1 MGEST
6 YLLDSYVFTQAGE
19 PFRLFPFGQLV
30 KDGKVREITREL
42 AAMFKLPHFR
52 PPIKLGSHKD
62 ETRAGGHIVGLEV
75 REDGLYAIPEFT
87 DEGRAAME
95 RGDYRYHSPEIIW
108 EGWLEDPTTGDPIE
122 GPLIIGDALLH
133 TPHLGEAAA
142 LYRVDIGDEAMTT
155 HDDMVSVSLLER
167 LRDFFAAPQYEQ
179 EPEPQVMTQT
189 IEPPEPVET
198 FAAEYQ
204 AAQAQVEQL
213 TARLAEV
220 QQAQARG
227 ERIAHLAAELATL
240 DDAELCETLAD
251 LPEETAAL
259 LTARF
264 KALAA
269 QADASGLTEDVGD
282 AGVDVP
288 GTPADRFNAAVDAEV
303 EKGMDR
309 MTAVRKVLAEQPDIL
324 KE

>member
-1 MGEST
+1 METT

-30 KDGKVREITREL
+30 KDGKVRQITREL
-42 AAMFKLPHFR
+42 AAMFRLPHFR

-75 REDGLYAIPEFT
+75 RDDGLYAIPEFT
-87 DEGRAAME
+87 DEGRAALE

-142 LYRVDIGDEAMTT
+142 LYSVEIGEGTMTT

-167 LRDFFAAPQYEQ
+167 LREFFAAPQYKQ
-179 EPEPQVMTQT
+179 EPEPQVEQQNLAADSV
-189 IEPPEPVET
+189 EVET

-204 AAQAQVEQL
+204 AAQARVEQL
-213 TARLAEV
+213 TAQLAEV

-227 ERIAHLAAELATL
+227 ERIAHFAVELAALG
-240 DDAELCETLAD
+240 DVELCETLAD
-251 LPEETAAL
+251 LPEDAAEM

-264 KALAA
+264 KALMA
-269 QADASGLTEDVGD
+269 QAEASGLTADVGD

-303 EKGMDR
+303 EKGTDR

>member
-1 MGEST
+1 MEST

-19 PFRLFPFGQLV
+19 PFRLFPFGTLV
-30 KDGKVREITREL
+30 KNGKMREITREL
-42 AAMFKLPHFR
+42 AQMFKLPHFR

-75 REDGLYAIPEFT
+75 RDDGLYAIPEYT
-87 DEGRAAME
+87 DEGRAALE

-108 EGWLEDPTTGDPIE
+108 DGYLEDPTTGDPIE

-133 TPHLGEAAA
+133 TPHLGESAA
-142 LYRVDIGDEAMTT
+142 LYRVDIGDKTMTT

-179 EPEPQVMTQT
+179 EPEPQPEPQT
-189 IEPPEPVET
+189 IDPEPVET

-204 AAQAQVEQL
+204 AAQAQVDQL
-213 TARLAEV
+213 TAQLAEM
-220 QQAQARG
+220 QSAQARG
-227 ERIAHLAAELATL
+227 ERIAHFATELAALG
-240 DDAELCETLAD
+240 DVELCELLAD
-251 LPEETAAL
+251 LPEEAAEAL
-259 LTARF
+259 TVKFRALAEQAKAAGLTA
-264 KALAA
+264 
-269 QADASGLTEDVGD
+269 DVGD
-282 AGVDVP
+282 AGADVP

-303 EKGMDR
+303 AKGADR

>member
-1 MGEST
+1 METT
-6 YLLDSYVFTQAGE
+6 YLLDNYVFTQAGE

-30 KDGKVREITREL
+30 KDGKARQITREL

-167 LRDFFAAPQYEQ
+167 LREFFAAPQYEQ
-179 EPEPQVMTQT
+179 EPEPQT
-189 IEPPEPVET
+189 EPQILTAEPVET

-204 AAQAQVEQL
+204 AAQAQVDQL
-213 TARLAEV
+213 TAQLAEV
-220 QQAQARG
+220 QMAQARG
-227 ERIAHLAAELATL
+227 ERIAHFAVELAALG
-240 DDAELCETLAD
+240 DVELCETLAD
-251 LPEETAAL
+251 LPEDAAEL

-269 QADASGLTEDVGD
+269 QAEASGLTADVGD

-303 EKGMDR
+303 DKGMDR

>member
-1 MGEST
+1 METT
-6 YLLDSYVFTQAGE
+6 YLLDNYVFTQAGE

-30 KDGKVREITREL
+30 KDGKARQITREL

-167 LRDFFAAPQYEQ
+167 LREFFAAPQYEQ
-179 EPEPQVMTQT
+179 EPEPQ
-189 IEPPEPVET
+189 IEPQILTAEPVET

-204 AAQAQVEQL
+204 AAQAQVDQL
-213 TARLAEV
+213 TAQLAEV
-220 QQAQARG
+220 QMAQARG
-227 ERIAHLAAELATL
+227 ERIAHFAVELAALG
-240 DDAELCETLAD
+240 DVELCETLAD
-251 LPEETAAL
+251 LPEDAAEL

-269 QADASGLTEDVGD
+269 QAEASGLTADVGD

-303 EKGMDR
+303 DKGMDR